1 MEATADSKSLPAD
14 ALQPWISLEFPSA
27 PNRFGKLTKK
37 NNFKP
42 FFVDG
47 VFLNC
52 LVI

>member
-1 MEATADSKSLPAD
+1 MEATADSKSQPAD